1 MKDGKKKAF
10 FITIEGPEG
19 AGKSSCADV
28 LTRHLEA
35 CGRTVI
41 CTREPGGTPLA
52 EKLREVVKSKPDQ
65 DEIIHPET
73 ELLLME
79 AARAQH
85 VREKISP
92 ALASGVSVI
101 CDRFTDSTCAYQG
114 GGRKMDMGT
123 IEFLNDFATGGCVPD
138 FTLLLDLPPET
149 GFERVARRRSADAE
163 NDRFEAE
170 ALAFH
175 RAVRSAFLALAE
187 KYPQRFRVIDAS
199 QTLDNVI
206 EQVEKVANELIF

>member
-1 MKDGKKKAF
+1 MAKEKKKAF

-19 AGKSSCADV
+19 AGKSSCAAI

-35 CGRTVI
+35 HGYPVI

-65 DEIIHPET
+65 NETIHPET

-85 VREKISP
+85 VREKIAP
-92 ALASGVSVI
+92 ALASGTSVI
-101 CDRFTDSTCAYQG
+101 CDRFSDSTCAYQG
-114 GGRKMDMGT
+114 GGRDMDMGT
-123 IEFLNDFATGGCVPD
+123 INFLNDFTTGGCVPD

-149 GFERVARRRSADAE
+149 GFERVARRRSADAD

-170 ALAFH
+170 KLDFH
-175 RAVRSAFLALAE
+175 RRVRAAFLALAKGSPE
-187 KYPQRFRVIDAS
+187 RIRVIDAS
-199 QTLDNVI
+199 KTLDNVI
-206 EQVEKVANELIF
+206 EQVEKVAHELIF

>member
-1 MKDGKKKAF
+1 MAKEKKKAF

-19 AGKSSCADV
+19 AGKSSCAAI

-35 CGRTVI
+35 HGYPVI

-65 DEIIHPET
+65 NETIHPET

-85 VREKISP
+85 VREKIAP
-92 ALASGVSVI
+92 ALASGTSVI
-101 CDRFTDSTCAYQG
+101 CDRFSDSTCAYQG
-114 GGRKMDMGT
+114 GGRDMDMGT
-123 IEFLNDFATGGCVPD
+123 INFLNDFATGGCVPD

-149 GFERVARRRSADAE
+149 GFERVARRRSADAD

-170 ALAFH
+170 KLDFH
-175 RAVRSAFLALAE
+175 RRVREAFLALAKGSPE
-187 KYPQRFRVIDAS
+187 RIRVIDAS
-199 QTLDNVI
+199 KTLDNVI
-206 EQVEKVANELIF
+206 EQVEKVAHELIF